1 MAKLLGGSITVE
13 SKLGEGSS
21 FRVTVAT
28 GSLDGVTMIAD
39 PLSAIATLD
48 TTTVLA
54 SADPPALESGCRIL
68 LAEDGPDNQRLIAS
82 FLKKAGAEVNIQENG
97 KLAAGVALAALY
109 RRGSGDPEQP
119 FDVILMDMQM
129 PVMDDGYEATRLLR
143 QKGYEGPIIALT
155 AHAMASDR
163 QKCLDAGCDDYV
175 TKPVDR
181 KNLIETIRQHL
192 GTTGRPGAG

>member
-119 FDVILMDMQM
+119 FDVILMDIQM
-129 PVMDDGYEATRLLR
+129 PVMDGYEATRLLR

-163 QKCLDAGCDDYV
+163 QKCLDAGCDDFV

>member
-1 MAKLLGGSITVE
+1 
-13 SKLGEGSS
+13 
-21 FRVTVAT
+21 
-28 GSLDGVTMIAD
+28 
-39 PLSAIATLD
+39 
-48 TTTVLA
+48 
-54 SADPPALESGCRIL
+54 
-68 LAEDGPDNQRLIAS
+68 
-82 FLKKAGAEVNIQENG
+82 
-97 KLAAGVALAALY
+97 
-109 RRGSGDPEQP
+109 
-119 FDVILMDMQM
+119 MDMQM

-163 QKCLDAGCDDYV
+163 QKCLAAGCDDYV